1 MKSGVN
7 LKPSQNSVAKRH
19 RVRVEF
25 TRYHELRKQ
34 NCGCDGAQAISPRPR
49 HRYRYHLQGLTGAH
63 ASDGDASHHVQ
74 PCDILSAAAAAA
86 TAHSEMA
93 NLTMNQ
99 LSGGQRLTKV
109 SGVDNA
115 NEAMVTSALRVR
127 CNAR

>member
-1 MKSGVN
+1 M
-7 LKPSQNSVAKRH
+7 A
-19 RVRVEF
+19 
-25 TRYHELRKQ
+25 LRRSRL
-34 NCGCDGAQAISPRPR
+34 AHVIVIVII
-49 HRYRYHLQGLTGAH
+49 YRRITGAH

-74 PCDILSAAAAAA
+74 PCDILSAAAAAAA